1 MSITRESFKLNKT
14 IKVKNLIVVL
24 FALLSIL
31 GLIFLISP
39 STNNTD
45 EGEASIGTGIEGFV
59 MNVSECPAGTQ
70 DEDGGCNA
78 KRVKANIIIKNKRE
92 EIIQEIETSD
102 DGSFSLEL
110 KPGKYAIYSD
120 SGGLGQDEF
129 ELEYVTVENGSLAN
143 ITINVNTNNKTTN

>member
-1 MSITRESFKLNKT
+1 
-14 IKVKNLIVVL
+14 
-24 FALLSIL
+24 
-31 GLIFLISP
+31 
-39 STNNTD
+39 
-45 EGEASIGTGIEGFV
+45 
-59 MNVSECPAGTQ
+59 MNVSECPAGTE
-70 DEDGGCNA
+70 DEDGGCNTE
-78 KRVKANIIIKNKRE
+78 RVKANIIVKNKRD

-110 KPGKYAIYSD
+110 KPGKYVIYSD

>member
-31 GLIFLISP
+31 GLIFLISL

>member
-31 GLIFLISP
+31 GLIFLISL

-59 MNVSECPAGTQ
+59 MNVSECPAGTE
-70 DEDGGCNA
+70 DEDGGCNTE
-78 KRVKANIIIKNKRE
+78 RVKANIIVKNKRD

-110 KPGKYAIYSD
+110 KPGNMQSILIQA
-120 SGGLGQDEF
+120 G
-129 ELEYVTVENGSLAN
+129 
-143 ITINVNTNNKTTN
+143 

>member
-59 MNVSECPAGTQ
+59 MNVSECPAGTE
-70 DEDGGCNA
+70 DEDGGCNTE
-78 KRVKANIIIKNKRE
+78 RVKANIIVKNKRD